1 MFLNYSDKSSCFW
14 FFNNNSS
21 ENHNM
26 QMIYITAVNITQ
38 LEATTDSDIA
48 AATNNMT
55 VHNASDILE
64 LVSPAQ
70 EYWE

>member
-1 MFLNYSDKSSCFW
+1 
-14 FFNNNSS
+14 
-21 ENHNM
+21 M